1 MLWNHE
7 IFSQVFKKYSFP
19 IFRFKCNSMPN
30 SLTNKPLN
38 LSLPEDNRPTPM
50 LWRLG
55 GLLIPEPTIWMLISV
70 WLVSL
75 TLRDEGARSPRK
87 FYLNSWRACKTMR
100 TVRRSTISCTWP
112 FQELVSL
119 LIIRFVNHNVKCR
132 VSCHFSGIGM
142 DSSITPLRHGGL
154 SLVQTTDFFYPLVED
169 PYMQGIISIIT
180 RLYNTDFYDFI
191 GTLQK
196 CLLVW

>member
-1 MLWNHE
+1 MGSRTL
-7 IFSQVFKKYSFP
+7 FSFEKIRHLKLVRKDLQKCRITNNIWWQPKWAIS
-19 IFRFKCNSMPN
+19 RFKCNSMPN

-112 FQELVSL
+112 FQELELAWTLRSRLFATEVFRWSKPL
-119 LIIRFVNHNVKCR
+119 
-132 VSCHFSGIGM
+132 
-142 DSSITPLRHGGL
+142 TPSTH
-154 SLVQTTDFFYPLVED
+154 
-169 PYMQGIISIIT
+169 
-180 RLYNTDFYDFI
+180 
-191 GTLQK
+191 
-196 CLLVW
+196 